1 MRRLIGKDLGGLDRT
16 DLLYLKEN
24 DPNGYQDALRAFIN
38 DTDILSDR
46 QSVAATEEIFEDATD
61 GERKAVQDILRSF
74 GGRNLEYVDDRVVD
88 LGALNAATLAKQA
101 KGIYQAELGVH
112 TPATEVGQYPMRALN
127 VKDWRNDPR
136 AIAYVDPAS
145 VPVGTVDEAIL
156 RAARMGEAASQGDRA
171 GVRDAQVRYTFTD
184 AEVDEFLRGAKIS
197 GSGFGSSIRKSGL
210 GKSGDGPDR
219 ALEVIDPETGL
230 RVVDLGGEGEKQ
242 FYADRIHG
250 MTKDWLQGGATA
262 FNDAGSD
269 IAIPGNAHQ
278 MEHDYAFSTTN
289 ERGLAETPANRA
301 GYLERYVN
309 SEKSDIDPTT
319 YYQIQRLHYLADKA
333 GIDLTGVMK
342 GDNAKEVLTD
352 IMERD
357 NPSVTQTGER
367 LIKDRSDI
375 VHPERVSM
383 NRKLVDEAIKP
394 QSRMAGEAM
403 SSGRSPR
410 SQDSDGENDD
420 RALVINSGGGDVIL
434 DGGVLNRRR
443 DRS

>member
-1 MRRLIGKDLGGLDRT
+1 MRRLVGKDLGGLDKT

-24 DPNGYQDALRAFIN
+24 DPNGYQDALRAFIA

-74 GGRNLEYVDDRVVD
+74 GGRNLEYIDDRVVD
-88 LGALNAATLAKQA
+88 LGSVNAANVAKQR

-112 TPATEVGQYPMRALN
+112 IPATEVGQYPMRALN

-136 AIAYVDPAS
+136 AMAYVDPAS
-145 VPVGTVDEAIL
+145 VPVGTADESIL

-184 AEVDEFLRGAKIS
+184 AEVDEFLRGAKIA
-197 GSGFGSSIRKSGL
+197 GAGFGSSIRKSGL

-219 ALEVIDPETGL
+219 ALEVIDPETGM
-230 RVVDLGGEGEKQ
+230 RVVDLGGEGERA

-250 MTKDWLQGGATA
+250 MTKEWLQGGATA

-289 ERGLAETPANRA
+289 DRGLAETPANRA

-333 GIDLTGVMK
+333 GIDLSGVMK
-342 GDNAKEVLTD
+342 GDNPIEVLTG

-367 LIKDRSDI
+367 FIKDRTDI
-375 VHPERVSM
+375 LHPKRASM
-383 NRKLVDEAIKP
+383 NRKLVREASEP
-394 QSRMAGEAM
+394 QRMAGDAM
-403 SSGRSPR
+403 QSGSRKRDHSSG
-410 SQDSDGENDD
+410 ENAD
-420 RALVINSGGGDVIL
+420 RALYIDSGGGDVIL
-434 DGGVLNRRR
+434 DGGILNRRR
-443 DRS
+443 EDDL